1 MGKRACNMEETRTH
15 WAEVDK
21 LIREAEKRAKEE
33 LQQVEQAAS
42 AGWPNIPMIE
52 EAGGQE
58 DQVVAEHVLRDKLQL
73 SVKMRKSMEAVIEN
87 HEGDWDEESI
97 VMAVE
102 AETEVYAL
110 LLSRSLRASNQINQL
125 HVPSLTETVVDGAT
139 KTFWASGIHFWY
151 TVFAQRV
158 NGTCHPMADLLYME
172 EEALRIKLDELFVY
186 VDDGARKKLITD
198 EVDSYAAV
206 LFQAY
211 VEDIGSHGRDA
222 LDMEFEDYV
231 KKYYPVE

>member
-1 MGKRACNMEETRTH
+1 MGKRACKTEEMRAH
-15 WAEVDK
+15 WAEVEG
-21 LIREAEKRAKEE
+21 LIREAEKKAKDE
-33 LQQVEQAAS
+33 LKQVEHATS
-42 AGWPNIPMIE
+42 AGWPNIPMRGDAE
-52 EAGGQE
+52 GQE

-73 SVKMRKSMEAVIEN
+73 SVKMRKSMEHVIEN

-102 AETEVYAL
+102 AETEAHAI
-110 LLSRSLRASNQINQL
+110 LLSRSSRASNQIN
-125 HVPSLTETVVDGAT
+125 HVEVVGLMEIVVDGAT
-139 KTFWASGIHFWY
+139 KTFWTSAIHFWY
-151 TVFAQRV
+151 TVFAQRL
-158 NGTCHPMADLLYME
+158 NGTFHPMADLLYME

-186 VDDGARKKLITD
+186 VDDAGRKKLIAD